1 MTSQRPEPDPA
12 FGPLPY
18 ERTSRETLP
27 YQALRGEHNFRRVR
41 QRGKPGRSSLLT
53 LRWIPGRRPLVEVG
67 IVVSKKVGKAVVR
80 NKVRRRLR
88 EAARRMGLPA
98 CQATVV
104 ALPEAAVATYHE
116 LADALRQAAGRAGLR

>member
-1 MTSQRPEPDPA
+1 MTSQRPEPNPA
-12 FGPLPY
+12 FGP
-18 ERTSRETLP
+18 LP

-53 LRWIPGRRPLVEVG
+53 LRWIPGRRGQVEVG

-88 EAARRMGLPA
+88 EAARRMTWPA

-104 ALPEAAVATYHE
+104 ALPEAATATYHQ